1 MDGKAL
7 GLAGLR
13 GTEECSDSQT
23 AEMAQVG
30 HAEKAQQGGEVRCGK
45 QGGEMGERLQERR

>member
-1 MDGKAL
+1 M
-7 GLAGLR
+7 
-13 GTEECSDSQT
+13 
-23 AEMAQVG
+23 G